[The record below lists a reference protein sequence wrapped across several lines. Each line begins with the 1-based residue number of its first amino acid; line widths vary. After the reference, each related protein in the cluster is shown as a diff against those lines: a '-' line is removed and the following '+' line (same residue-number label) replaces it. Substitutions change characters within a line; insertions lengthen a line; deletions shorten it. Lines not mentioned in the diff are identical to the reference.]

1 MKVLIIEDNP
11 QNRYMAR
18 FLLEQAGH
26 TILAECD
33 NGDDGI
39 VQAKALLPDLI
50 LMDMTLPGTD
60 GFAAT
65 RELRRDP
72 LLTNTIIIAFTALA
86 MKGDR
91 ERTLAAG
98 CNGYLSK
105 PINPASFVQDLE
117 ALL

>member
-1 MKVLIIEDNP
+1 MRVLIIEDEP

-26 TILAECD
+26 TVVAECD

-39 VQAKALLPDLI
+39 SQALALQPELI

-60 GFAAT
+60 GFEAT
-65 RELRRDP
+65 RQLRADP
-72 LLTNTIIIAFTALA
+72 AMADTTIVAFTALA

-91 ERTLAAG
+91 ERTLDAG

-105 PINPASFVQDLE
+105 PINPTTFVQELE